1 MRERERELDL
11 KNRNWLPF
19 TLDKLGDILSGKDI
33 YEEERVIGDIPYIS
47 AKAMNNGI
55 GYFVGNM
62 NNTFESN
69 CISVNRNGSVGHAFF
84 HPYNALFS
92 NDCRK
97 FKLNEFSDNKYVSL
111 FISTQIK
118 AQKERYS
125 YGYKLGTARLKKQQI
140 MLPVNDDNEPDYK
153 YMEQYMVNLELKLL
167 TKYLNY
173 LSLN

>member
-1 MRERERELDL
+1 
-11 KNRNWLPF
+11 
-19 TLDKLGDILSGKDI
+19 
-33 YEEERVIGDIPYIS
+33 
-47 AKAMNNGI
+47 MNNGI